1 MITIWK
7 SLNTLNLYNSKM
19 SISQLEELGLRHNEA
34 LTYTALLEIGETTT
48 GAIVKKTGLH
58 RVLIYDALE
67 SLIKK
72 GLVSFVIKENIKYF
86 QATDPNRILDFLK
99 EKEEIAKLLLPELN
113 FKKAQAKTKQQVSIY
128 EGVKGLKSTLQ
139 NMLKELSPKGTYYVF
154 ASGNMA
160 DTLGPYYN
168 IYQKEKESNNIKSF
182 VIYDE
187 EFKKRKDILKI
198 TSGAIKFYPLTYFPT
213 DTFIYNDKVLI
224 VIWNANPSFAI
235 LITNK
240 QTSQS
245 YKKLFNV
252 FWKSAHH

>member
-1 MITIWK
+1 M
-7 SLNTLNLYNSKM
+7 NT
-19 SISQLEELGLRHNEA
+19 SQLEELGLRHNEA
-34 LTYTALLEIGETTT
+34 LTYVSLLEIGETTT

-58 RVLIYDALE
+58 RVLIYDSLE

-72 GLVSFVIKENIKYF
+72 GLVSFVIKENRKYF
-86 QATDPNRILDFLK
+86 QATDPTRILDFLK
-99 EKEEIAKLLLPELN
+99 EKEEIAKSILPELN
-113 FKKAQAKTKQQVSIY
+113 LKKEQAKTKQQVSIY
-128 EGVKGLKSTLQ
+128 EGVRGLKSALQ
-139 NMLKELSPKGTYYVF
+139 NMLKEISPKGTYYAF

-160 DTLGPYYN
+160 DTIGPYYN
-168 IYQKEKESNNIKSF
+168 IYQKEKERNKIKSLM
-182 VIYDE
+182 IYDE

-198 TSGAIKFYPLTYFPT
+198 TSGTVKFYPLTYFPT

-245 YKKLFNV
+245 YKKFFDV
-252 FWKSAHH
+252 FWKSAHS